1 MSMVLIVGLGNI
13 GEEYAKTRHNVGFMF
28 VDMVQKEYGFPE
40 FREKGNYF
48 FSKLRVDGVDVVL
61 MKPTTYMNNS
71 GEAVLAFSSY
81 NKVKPEDIV
90 VVHDDLD
97 LKAGKLKIKRGGGS
111 GGHNGIK
118 SVDKCIG
125 AEYWRVRVGIEHPR
139 DVAPQMD
146 VASYVLGRFS
156 AEQMEKVNATL
167 AMLVK
172 SFDKIVKKD
181 FERILGS
188 FHN

>member
-1 MSMVLIVGLGNI
+1 MILVVGLGNI

-28 VDMVQKEYGFPE
+28 VDKVSEKYGFPE

-48 FSKLRVDGVDVVL
+48 FSKVNVNGVDVVL
-61 MKPTTYMNNS
+61 LKPTTYMNNS

-81 NKVKPEDIV
+81 NKVKPDDII

-97 LKAGKLKIKRGGGS
+97 LIAGKLKIKKGGGS

-118 SVDKCIG
+118 SIDKAIG
-125 AEYWRVRVGIEHPR
+125 PEYWRIRIGIEHPR
-139 DVAPQMD
+139 NVAPQMD
-146 VASYVLGRFS
+146 VASYVLGRFGV
-156 AEQMEKVNATL
+156 EQKEKVDATL
-167 AMLVK
+167 DMVVEN
-172 SFDKIVKKD
+172 FDKVVKKD

-188 FHN
+188 AHN